1 MAEIPT
7 AAEVEGWVASIR
19 QEVAIEPPAPGGVR
33 TPDQVIHDLEQVD
46 AVAAQALR
54 VVKEADK
61 VRADAAEKLLRA
73 RLRAEQ
79 LAEGRTVADRKAHV
93 DAAVAE
99 ERAELEL
106 ARIAYRYA
114 QGLADLLD
122 SRRSS
127 LQTQSKLVLATMQ
140 MAGIPRR

>member
-79 LAEGRTVADRKAHV
+79 SAEGRTVADRKAHV

>member
-1 MAEIPT
+1 MTELSAEV
-7 AAEVEGWVASIR
+7 VEGWVASMR
-19 QEVAIEPPAPGGVR
+19 QEVVIEAPTPGGVR
-33 TPDQVIHDLEQVD
+33 TPDQIIRDLEKVD
-46 AVAAQALR
+46 EVAAQALR

-61 VRADAAEKLLRA
+61 VRAAAAETLLKARA
-73 RLRAEQ
+73 AAEQ
-79 LAEGRTVADRKAHV
+79 SAVGRTAAARKAHA
-93 DAAVAE
+93 DLAVAE

-127 LQTQSKLVLATMQ
+127 LQTQSKLVLATVQ
-140 MAGIPRR
+140 MAGIPRRG